1 MIIETLEK
9 RYQVAI
15 DKIGY
20 ARLLNLPEQIK
31 ELLKNTKDLKTKTE
45 LLEEIAKNIQSKRF
59 DLERQPRDGLP
70 ALMMADQ
77 KGTVMTRKDEIE
89 MEIRNQAV
97 RLYPSC
103 VALFE
108 LPAMVYEQ
116 IVKDNETRKKP
127 YRVSIE
133 RCSKVIQTMNFQT
146 DHKDT
151 SSPPRRLRGQKGCRD
166 EII

>member
-1 MIIETLEK
+1 MLQLAETV
-9 RYQVAI
+9 RN
-15 DKIGY
+15 D
-20 ARLLNLPEQIK
+20 
-31 ELLKNTKDLKTKTE
+31 
-45 LLEEIAKNIQSKRF
+45 
-59 DLERQPRDGLP
+59 RQPRDGLP

-108 LPAMVYEQ
+108 LPTMVYAQ
-116 IVKDNETRKKP
+116 IAKDNDTRKRP

-133 RCSKVIQTMNFQT
+133 RCSKVIQTMNF
-146 DHKDT
+146 
-151 SSPPRRLRGQKGCRD
+151 
-166 EII
+166 